1 MTQQS
6 FPWKSLDLQEFETC
20 DNATLYYHYQKAEE
34 DTPMGTIV
42 INLAWTMSPDVCSP
56 LLLTNSNIKKHYDV
70 YIVTVRGYKKEVT
83 YGNCV
88 DRCAIDLHEFICHFK
103 IGQFIA
109 MGHSI
114 GVAIWWQYML
124 TYGQKP
130 FDKFILLDEMTALLQ
145 NPVNSGVQNTEY
157 GSIVPVDGLFVA
169 YNTLMQADKEAIDF
183 RNTQILTQLSLVF
196 QLRHPNIVCDILEK
210 VNNYGFK
217 STAQI
222 LYSNQ
227 TNNWIDKLLNNKIN
241 IPTYLFCGKNSVV
254 PYQSVCYQ
262 KQFYTDYRIHVFE
275 GLSSSH
281 FAWMENYEEFNELIN
296 NFLKDNLG

>member
-6 FPWKSLDLQEFETC
+6 FPWKSLDLQPFTTS
-20 DNATLYYHYQKAEE
+20 DGATLHYYYQKAEE
-34 DTPMGTIV
+34 KPKGAIV

-56 LLLTNSNIKKHYDV
+56 LLITNEKIKKHYDV
-70 YIVTVRGYKKEVT
+70 YIVTVRGYQKEVP

-88 DRCAIDLHEFICHFK
+88 DRCAIDLHDFITAFN
-103 IGQFIA
+103 IDSFIA

-124 TYGQKP
+124 TYGQKQ

-145 NPVNSGVQNTEY
+145 NPVNSGFQNLEY
-157 GSIVPVDGLFVA
+157 GAIIPLNDLFFA
-169 YNTLMQADKEAIDF
+169 YNALMQGDKNF
-183 RNTQILTQLSLVF
+183 RDTQVRTQLSPIF
-196 QLRHPNIVCDILEK
+196 QANYPEIVTKILDK

-227 TNNWIDKLLNNKIN
+227 TNNWIDKLLNHKIN
-241 IPTYLFCGKNSVV
+241 IPTYLFCGENSPV

-262 KQFYTDYRIHVFE
+262 KQFYPNSRIHVFE
-275 GLSSSH
+275 GLTSSH
-281 FAWMENYEEFNELIN
+281 FAWMENFEEFNELIN
-296 NFLKDNLG
+296 DFL

>member
-6 FPWKSLDLQEFETC
+6 FPWKSLELHPFTTS

-34 DTPMGTIV
+34 KPKGTIV

-56 LLLTNSNIKKHYDV
+56 LLLTNSKIKKHYDV
-70 YIVTVRGYKKEVT
+70 YIVTVRGYKKEVN

-88 DRCAIDLHEFICHFK
+88 DRCAVDLHEFIRHFK
-103 IGQFIA
+103 IDHFIA

-124 TYGQKP
+124 TYGQEP
-130 FDKFILLDEMTALLQ
+130 FAKFILLDEMTALLQ
-145 NPVNSGVQNTEY
+145 NPVNSGVQNMEY
-157 GSIVPVDGLFVA
+157 GSIVPLNDLFVA
-169 YNTLMQADKEAIDF
+169 YNALIQGEINPIEAKAF
-183 RNTQILTQLSLVF
+183 RNAQILTQLSLVF
-196 QLRHPNIVCDILEK
+196 QANNPKIVTEILDK

-227 TNNWIDKLLNNKIN
+227 TNNWIDKLLNNNIN
-241 IPTYLFCGKNSVV
+241 IPTYLFCGENSVV

-262 KQFYTDYRIHVFE
+262 KQFYTDSRIHVFE
-275 GLSSSH
+275 GLTSSH
-281 FAWMENYEEFNELIN
+281 FAWMENYEKFNDLIN
-296 NFLKDNLG
+296 DFLD